1 MTSTASQPAILW
13 FRRDL
18 RLHDHPALDAAAQD
32 GPVTALFVL
41 DDVLLRADAGP
52 RTAYLYRTLRALD
65 EGLREH
71 GGRLTVRRGRPEN
84 VVPRLAREI
93 GASAV
98 HVSEDFAPYGRARD
112 ERVETALA
120 EVGDGISLVRT
131 GSPYAVSPGQVLKK
145 DGTPFKVFTP
155 FYRAW
160 SERGW
165 HSPAHTRAGAVDW
178 HTVEGSAIPHDP
190 TTSVEIPDA
199 GEAAAHRAWT
209 AFQKDDLAR
218 YPKERNRPD
227 LDSTSHMSV
236 HLKLGTIH
244 PRTMLADLGR
254 AGEAYRRQ
262 LCWRDFYAAVL
273 FHWPQSAHDY
283 YLPQLKAMT
292 YDTGKHADEQ
302 LEAWKAGATGFPIV
316 DAGMRQLLAIGWMH
330 NRVRMIVA
338 SFLVKD
344 LHLEWTVGAKHFM
357 DHLIDGDL
365 ANNQHGWQWTAGTGT
380 DAAPYYRVF
389 NPTLQAK
396 KFDPDGDYVRRWV
409 PELTGLSA
417 EEIHEPWT
425 LADPPT
431 GYPAPIVD
439 HDVERK
445 EALARYQAV

>member
-1 MTSTASQPAILW
+1 MTSTADQPTILW

-18 RLHDHPALDAAAQD
+18 RLHDHPALDAAAKD

-52 RTAYLYRTLRALD
+52 RTAFLYRTLRALD
-65 EGLREH
+65 EDLRSH
-71 GGRLTVRRGRPEN
+71 GGRLTIKRGKPEN
-84 VVPRLAREI
+84 VVPALAKEI

-98 HVSEDFAPYGRARD
+98 HISEDFAPYGRARD
-112 ERVETALA
+112 ERVETALGK
-120 EVGDGISLVRT
+120 VGGGIPLVRT
-131 GSPYAVSPGQVLKK
+131 GSPYAVSPGHVLKK
-145 DGTPFKVFTP
+145 DDTPFKVFTP
-155 FYRAW
+155 YYRAW

-165 HSPAHTRAGAVDW
+165 HSPAQTRPGSVDW
-178 HTVEGSAIPHDP
+178 HPVDGTDLPHDP
-190 TTSVEIPDA
+190 KTSVEIPDA
-199 GEAAAHRAWT
+199 GEAAAHRLWT

-218 YPKERNRPD
+218 YSKERNRPD

-262 LCWRDFYAAVL
+262 LCWRDFYAAIL
-273 FHWPQSAHDY
+273 FHFPHSAHDY
-283 YLPQLKAMT
+283 YSPQLKGMD
-292 YDTGKHADEQ
+292 YDTGKEADEK
-302 LEAWKAGATGFPIV
+302 LAAWQEGRTGFPIV
-316 DAGMRQLLAIGWMH
+316 DAGMRQLIATGWMH
-330 NRVRMIVA
+330 NRLRMIVA

-389 NPTLQAK
+389 NPTLQGK
-396 KFDPDGDYVRRWV
+396 KFDPAGDYVRRWV
-409 PELTGLSA
+409 PELKSLSA
-417 EEIHEPWT
+417 KEIHEPWK
-425 LADPPT
+425 LDPPPED
-431 GYPAPIVD
+431 YPAPIVD

-445 EALARYQAV
+445 EALERLRAV

>member
-1 MTSTASQPAILW
+1 MTSTTPPTILW

-18 RLHDHPALDAAAQD
+18 RLTDHPALDAAAHD

-52 RTAYLYRTLRALD
+52 RTAFLYRTLRALD
-65 EGLREH
+65 EDLRSH
-71 GGRLTVRRGRPEN
+71 GGRLTVKRGKPHT
-84 VVPRLAREI
+84 VVPALAEEI

-112 ERVETALA
+112 ERVEAALA
-120 EVGDGISLVRT
+120 KVGDGIPLVRT

-145 DGTPFKVFTP
+145 DDTPFKVFTP

-165 HSPAHTRAGAVDW
+165 HRPAKTRPGTVDW
-178 HTVEGSAIPHDP
+178 HPVDGAEIPKDP
-190 TTSVEIPDA
+190 TTSVELPEA
-199 GEAAAHRAWT
+199 GEAAAHRVWA

-218 YPKERNRPD
+218 YGKERNRPD

-254 AGEAYRRQ
+254 AGEPYRRQ
-262 LCWRDFYAAVL
+262 LCWRDFYASIL
-273 FHWPQSAHDY
+273 HHFPHSAHDY
-283 YLPQLKAMT
+283 YSPQLKGME
-292 YDTGKHADEQ
+292 YDTGKAADERFA
-302 LEAWKAGATGFPIV
+302 AWQEGRTGYPIV
-316 DAGMRQLLAIGWMH
+316 DAGMRQLAATGWMH
-330 NRVRMIVA
+330 NRLRMIVA

-344 LHLEWTVGAKHFM
+344 LHLEWTLGAKHFM
-357 DHLIDGDL
+357 DHLVDGDL

-389 NPTLQAK
+389 NPTLQGR
-396 KFDPDGDYVRRWV
+396 KFDPQGDYVRRWV
-409 PELTGLSA
+409 PELTSLSA
-417 EEIHEPWT
+417 KEIHEPWKLGT
-425 LADPPT
+425 PPED
-431 GYPAPIVD
+431 YPAPIVD
-439 HDVERK
+439 HDAERK
-445 EALARYQAV
+445 EALARLQAV

>member
-1 MTSTASQPAILW
+1 VTSPTRPTILW

-18 RLHDHPALDAAAQD
+18 RLQDHPALDAAARE

-41 DDVLLRADAGP
+41 DEVLLRADAGP
-52 RTAYLYRTLRALD
+52 RTAFLYRTLRALD
-65 EGLREH
+65 EDLRRH
-71 GGRLTVRRGRPEN
+71 GGRLTVLRGRPDH
-84 VVPRLAREI
+84 VVPTLAEEI
-93 GASAV
+93 GACTV
-98 HVSEDFAPYGRARD
+98 HISEDFAPYGRARD
-112 ERVETALA
+112 ERVEAALA
-120 EVGDGISLVRT
+120 RLGDGIPLVRT

-165 HSPAHTRAGAVDW
+165 HGPAQTRPGAVDW
-178 HTVEGSAIPHDP
+178 HPVPGAEIPDDP
-190 TTSVEIPDA
+190 KTAVDLPDA

-218 YPKERNRPD
+218 YGNERNRPD
-227 LDSTSHMSV
+227 LDSTSHMSM

-254 AGEAYRRQ
+254 SGEVYRRQ

-273 FHWPQSAHDY
+273 YHWPQSAHDY
-283 YLPQLKAMT
+283 FVPQLKGMS
-292 YDTGKHADEQ
+292 YDTGRSADERFA
-302 LEAWKAGATGFPIV
+302 AWQEGRTGYPIV
-316 DAGMRQLLAIGWMH
+316 DAGMRQLLATGWMH
-330 NRVRMIVA
+330 NRLRMIVA

-344 LHLEWTVGAKHFM
+344 LHLEWTLGAKHFM
-357 DHLIDGDL
+357 DHLVDGDL

-380 DAAPYYRVF
+380 DPAPYYRVF
-389 NPTLQAK
+389 NPILQAK

-409 PELTGLSA
+409 PELRGLSA
-417 EEIHEPWT
+417 KEIHEPWT
-425 LADPPT
+425 LDEPPQD
-431 GYPAPIVD
+431 YPARIVD